1 MRPSKEKNI
10 NIKDIYY
17 MKKARIYYLF
27 AFLLAIVFIMTLYH
41 RITIVFFTAVIIIP
55 ILSFLLMLLGYYFV
69 KFEVF
74 VERRVFEKKETAHT
88 LIRISNEGFLPAPFI
103 KIRIMQIDEN
113 GKSVDENIY
122 AFSLYPFKGLDFNN
136 NIVMKRRGL
145 YEVGIKDI
153 EFYDLLGLF
162 RLKRDINEI
171 IEILVLPK
179 RILLYGNMMRN
190 IFADDGD
197 EKNKSKIGEDRTIVS
212 HIRDYS
218 DGDNINSIH
227 WKLSS
232 KRDELI
238 VKVYDRPNDNNIM
251 IIADMQSS
259 IFHDSDMWEDSGDAV
274 VESALTLAL
283 KCVYEGKRCTLYWYD
298 TMEGNIVWYE
308 VSTFSEFDTAFD
320 HLAVTR
326 VSFDN
331 INVDDILKNNEI
343 CDTHNKVIYTVTQS
357 MNLKTADIL
366 SSLAQ
371 YDDCEINCICVD
383 LQNLTE
389 TSDYLD
395 ELALNNVNVVKI
407 SSDNKSDIETILND
421 FIA

>member
-1 MRPSKEKNI
+1 
-10 NIKDIYY
+10 
-17 MKKARIYYLF
+17 MKKARVYYFF
-27 AFLLAIVFIMTLYH
+27 AFLCAIAFILTLYH
-41 RITIVFFTAVIIIP
+41 RITIIFFAAVVMIP
-55 ILSFLLMLLGYYFV
+55 VLSYLVMLLNYSFV
-69 KFEVF
+69 KFEVMS
-74 VERRVFEKKETAHT
+74 EKKIYEKKETATT

-103 KIRIMQIDEN
+103 KMRVMQIDKN

-122 AFSLYPFKGLDFNN
+122 AFSLYPFKKIDFENS
-136 NIVMKRRGL
+136 IVMKRRGL

-162 RLKRDINEI
+162 RLRRSINEI
-171 IEILVLPK
+171 EEILVLPK
-179 RILLYGNMMRN
+179 RIMLYGDMTRN
-190 IFADDGD
+190 IFAEFGD
-197 EKNKSKIGEDRTIVS
+197 EKNKSKIGEDRTIIS
-212 HIRDYS
+212 HIKDYG

-251 IIADMQSS
+251 IIADMQSN
-259 IFHDSDMWEDSGDAV
+259 IFHDPDLWEDSGDAV

-283 KCVYEGKRCTLYWYD
+283 KCVYEGKQCKLYWYD
-298 TMEGNIVWYE
+298 TLSGSIVWYDI
-308 VSTFSEFDTAFD
+308 STFSEFDTAFD

-331 INVDDILKNNEI
+331 ISIDTILKNNEI
-343 CDTHNKVIYTVTQS
+343 CDTHNKVIYTVTQG
-357 MNLKTADIL
+357 MDLKTADIL

-371 YDDCEINCICVD
+371 FDDNEINCICID
-383 LQNLTE
+383 LQNLQE
-389 TSDYLD
+389 ISDYVE
-395 ELALNNVNVVKI
+395 ELSLNNVNTVRITGEEITEV
-407 SSDNKSDIETILND
+407 EVILND